1 MTKSFDGLASAA
13 KTAWSDDARRVHE
26 AASAQFTEELAE
38 RADLDAQSAAARKTV
53 ESLSPSSPS

>member
-1 MTKSFDGLASAA
+1 MTKSFDDLASAA
-13 KTAWSDDARRVHE
+13 KTAWSDDARRVYE